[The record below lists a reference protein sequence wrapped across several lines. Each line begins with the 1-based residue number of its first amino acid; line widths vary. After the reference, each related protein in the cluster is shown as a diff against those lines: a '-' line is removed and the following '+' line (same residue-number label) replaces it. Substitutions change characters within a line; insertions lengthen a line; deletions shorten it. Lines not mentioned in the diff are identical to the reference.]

1 MKKYTMLEIV
11 KMLKKSGSVSGSN
24 DELIT
29 WINKVKKDKKVK
41 DLILNSIN
49 PALVGSSN
57 LSDKIIENLL

>member
-11 KMLKKSGSVSGSN
+11 KMLKKSGSISGN
-24 DELIT
+24 DEMVL
-29 WINKVKKDKKVK
+29 WINKIKKDKKIR